1 MIEDINVEAICT
13 MSMPTHYT
21 GSVRCGHDHPS
32 EAEATAC
39 IERLLAGVT
48 LAAAPAPLDVRQFAE
63 ELIAQIGGMM
73 VMQRETKSA
82 TESMRGAY
90 SDVLAIIS
98 DRLAATP
105 APLDK

>member
-1 MIEDINVEAICT
+1 MT
-13 MSMPTHYT
+13 MTDDGT
-21 GSVRCGHDHPS
+21 
-32 EAEATAC
+32 
-39 IERLLAGVT
+39 
-48 LAAAPAPLDVRQFAE
+48 PAPLDVRQFAE

-98 DRLAATP
+98 DRLAALA
-105 APLDK
+105 APLPGHQTPGEYHDYRMACVKCGEPGFLHVSWRPETWAEEAES

>member
-1 MIEDINVEAICT
+1 MT
-13 MSMPTHYT
+13 MP
-21 GSVRCGHDHPS
+21 DD
-32 EAEATAC
+32 AT
-39 IERLLAGVT
+39 
-48 LAAAPAPLDVRQFAE
+48 PAPLDVRQFAE